1 MARYLGPKCKLSR
14 REGVDLSLKSGIK
27 SLDVKARKSPPG
39 GPKRVAAVARLTIL
53 SICEKN
59 KNCVAYT
66 AFWNGSFATIITAL
80 KESAVKLTQLNSY
93 LGITLG

>member
-27 SLDVKARKSPPG
+27 SLDVKAENHRLVAPSA
-39 GPKRVAAVARLTIL
+39 VAAVARLTIL

-80 KESAVKLTQLNSY
+80 KESAVKLDST
-93 LGITLG
+93 